1 MKLITAI
8 IETPKGNTAKY
19 DYDQKGGYFKLSKTM
34 PAGLVFPFDFGFIP
48 HTKGDDGDPLDI
60 IVISELITFTGCA
73 VDCRIIGAMAA
84 EQKERKGKKIRNDR
98 YIAVPSVSE
107 LFKDVH
113 SSEQLPETYM
123 KQLEDFF
130 KNYNKGTG
138 KKFKVLEVLDFKRAY
153 KLLEKQLKK

>member
-1 MKLITAI
+1 M
-8 IETPKGNTAKY
+8 
-19 DYDQKGGYFKLSKTM
+19 
-34 PAGLVFPFDFGFIP
+34 
-48 HTKGDDGDPLDI
+48 
-60 IVISELITFTGCA
+60 
-73 VDCRIIGAMAA
+73 
-84 EQKERKGKKIRNDR
+84 ERKGRKIRNDR